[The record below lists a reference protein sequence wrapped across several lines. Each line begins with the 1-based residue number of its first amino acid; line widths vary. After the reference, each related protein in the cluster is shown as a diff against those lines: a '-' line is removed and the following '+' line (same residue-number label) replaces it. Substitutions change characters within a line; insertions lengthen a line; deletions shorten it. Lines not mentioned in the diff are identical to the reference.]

1 MQTTLL
7 GFAIAIILALVAALV
22 GPIFI
27 DWGRYRG
34 EFEARAS
41 RLTGLDFRVTGAIDA
56 RLLPTP
62 TLMLQ
67 GVEFGR
73 PDDGSKVRARALRIE
88 FALGALVRGAWR
100 IADARL
106 EGPELTAG
114 LDPSGHLSWPVPK
127 LGFDLDGVAIE
138 RLNIEDGRAVLVD
151 AASNSRLV
159 FDKVEFHGELRSLA
173 GPVKGDGSFVVAGQT
188 YPYRVST
195 SRVADDGGVKVRLAV
210 EPVDAPLTAEADL
223 TISIE
228 RGTPRFE
235 GGIQVT
241 RAVGRAPAG
250 APSLIINSWRVTSRV
265 KGDSTAALLDQI
277 ELQYGPDDR
286 AIKLKGNANLTFGRR
301 PEVNGV
307 LSSPQIDL
315 DRVLG
320 LPEATRRR
328 PLEAIKTLAES
339 FIAASR
345 LPVPTMLSI
354 SVENVT
360 LGGAMLARV
369 GADVKTGA
377 DGVDI
382 QRLELRAPGA
392 TQVRVSGR
400 LRNAPTGTRFEGT
413 TRIEA
418 GDPRALIAWLTDRTE
433 LQETAAGPWKVGADV
448 TLGGDAIAIERL
460 KLELDRMTVE
470 GRAAYAWANDER
482 PARLDAAITA
492 PEIDLDRVN
501 ALSKALLG
509 GAAFDWPRD
518 VTLSLKI
525 GRAIVAGVEAKQTDV
540 NMRIGANG
548 IEIERLAIADLGG
561 AALAVKAQIDT
572 KAQTP
577 RGALTLD
584 FDARTLD
591 GLVILLEKF
600 APQAAEQLRGSA
612 GRLTPVS
619 LRASFAVDQ
628 GPAGSALANAT
639 FKVDGRAGVSRIAL
653 QGDVGTASDAGKL
666 DVAALGAA
674 QVNFS
679 GRVDADEGVALMD
692 LVGLD
697 RFIAVDKRPGRLT
710 LTAKGQL
717 GGDLVVDGQLA
728 VGALGISANGSL
740 RVSDR
745 AGPSAGLNLKI
756 VNANIRSPRPSAADR
771 SAELLPTSV
780 SASVDLTEAT
790 LFTEVAGTVAG
801 TSVAGRLVLRNQQP
815 MTVDGDIEIGT
826 LDLPAAIA
834 VAIGIPAQAAGTT
847 VSTGAGT
854 LKALG
859 LWLAEPFERGLLR
872 VGGQLAVKAANVPLT
887 PKLAARDVRGVLRI
901 GESQLALQ
909 VIEGSMAG
917 GRMAGELIFLRQG
930 EGLIARSRIRLTDAN
945 AAEMLPG
952 DGLISGRLAFDV
964 SAEGTG
970 MSAGALIG
978 SLEGG
983 GRFTLENGKLGTSR
997 PRGVRG
1003 CDPRGRQRAA
1013 DRREQRTGKN
1023 RLRTCERR
1031 VCHRAGRRFHCDQR
1045 RSSAVE
1051 QHHRA
1056 RPGRRSRGWRQ
1067 CRPGRRHAGG
1077 AAAPVRIGRRELSAQ
1092 RPPGSHH
1099 CLAGTGQ
1106 RTQAH
1111 HRRCRARQL
1120 AGTTGG
1126 RAAIEEAGRARRPR
1140 AVSTTTWRSCG
1151 QFQRATRPELRA
1163 FPPSRG
1169 FSFPGASG
1177 GDGRVLAIENNRIL
1191 CDARHID
1198 PSGSPLR
1205 RLARR
1210 RDRGSDTPCKEQ
1222 SGDLVT
1228 KHGKHLGDL
1237 VCGGRHCRSHI
1248 LAYLS
1253 VWCRG
1258 RRRERL
1264 GVAEVLGSGLDG
1276 SDLFAVCLGLHI
1288 PELVLAVGRLLRRRH
1303 CCRHRCYILTVAPA
1317 VFVPAG
1323 SGLRSNRRRLLSVD

>member
-1 MQTTLL
+1 VQTTLL

-151 AASNSRLV
+151 AASDSRLV

-228 RGTPRFE
+228 RGAPRFE

-250 APSLIINSWRVTSRV
+250 APSLIIDSWRVTSRV

-354 SVENVT
+354 GVENVT
-360 LGGAMLARV
+360 LGGATLARV

-433 LQETAAGPWKVGADV
+433 QQAAAAGPWKVAADV

-470 GRAAYAWANDER
+470 GRVAYAWANDER

-509 GAAFDWPRD
+509 GTAFDWPRD

-561 AALAVKAQIDT
+561 AALAVKARIDT

-600 APQAAEQLRGSA
+600 APQAADQLRGYA

-619 LRASFAVDQ
+619 LRASFAVDP

-639 FKVDGRAGVSRIAL
+639 FKVDGRAGASRIAL

-666 DVAALGAA
+666 DIAALGAA
-674 QVNFS
+674 QVNLS

-728 VGALGISANGSL
+728 VGALGISANGTL

-801 TSVAGRLVLRNQQP
+801 TSVAGRVVLRNQQP
-815 MTVDGDIEIGT
+815 MTVDGDVEIGT

-834 VAIGIPAQAAGTT
+834 VAIGIPAQAAATN
-847 VSTGAGT
+847 VSTGAGAF
-854 LKALG
+854 KALG

-917 GRMAGELIFLRQG
+917 GRMAGELIFLRHG
-930 EGLIARSRIRLTDAN
+930 AGLIARSRIRLTDAN

-983 GRFTLENGKLGTSR
+983 GRFTLENGKLAR
-997 PRGVRG
+997 LDPAAFEAVIRAVDRGLPIDAISVREKIDSALASG
-1003 CDPRGRQRAA
+1003 GFAIARAA
-1013 DRREQRTGKN
+1013 GSIVINAGQARLSNTTARAQGADLAVGGSVDLADGTLEARLLLFGTGGASSPVGARPEITIALRGPISAPRRTIDAAALAN
-1023 RLRTCERR
+1023 WLALR
-1031 VCHRAGRRFHCDQR
+1031 
-1045 RSSAVE
+1045 AVE
-1051 QHHRA
+1051 QQSKKLDA
-1056 RPGRRSRGWRQ
+1056 LEGREPS
-1067 CRPGRRHAGG
+1067 
-1077 AAAPVRIGRRELSAQ
+1077 
-1092 RPPGSHH
+1092 PPP
-1099 CLAGTGQ
+1099 A
-1106 RTQAH
+1106 
-1111 HRRCRARQL
+1111 
-1120 AGTTGG
+1120 
-1126 RAAIEEAGRARRPR
+1126 
-1140 AVSTTTWRSCG
+1140 
-1151 QFQRATRPELRA
+1151 
-1163 FPPSRG
+1163 
-1169 FSFPGASG
+1169 
-1177 GDGRVLAIENNRIL
+1177 
-1191 CDARHID
+1191 
-1198 PSGSPLR
+1198 
-1205 RLARR
+1205 
-1210 RDRGSDTPCKEQ
+1210 
-1222 SGDLVT
+1222 
-1228 KHGKHLGDL
+1228 
-1237 VCGGRHCRSHI
+1237 
-1248 LAYLS
+1248 
-1253 VWCRG
+1253 
-1258 RRRERL
+1258 
-1264 GVAEVLGSGLDG
+1264 
-1276 SDLFAVCLGLHI
+1276 
-1288 PELVLAVGRLLRRRH
+1288 
-1303 CCRHRCYILTVAPA
+1303 APA
-1317 VFVPAG
+1317 VNSNAQPAP
-1323 SGLRSNRRRLLSVD
+1323 N